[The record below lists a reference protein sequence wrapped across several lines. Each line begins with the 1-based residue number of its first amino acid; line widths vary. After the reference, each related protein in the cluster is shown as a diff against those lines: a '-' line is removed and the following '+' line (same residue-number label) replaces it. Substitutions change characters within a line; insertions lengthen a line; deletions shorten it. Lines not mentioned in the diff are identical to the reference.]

1 MSVWKNSLLA
11 GLVLS
16 SFLVTRVPVQA
27 AEREKERVLSVMQ
40 AVANAWNQGNIP
52 ASSYFEP
59 SLTVVDNTSP
69 YLFQGPD
76 AVADWIKAYR
86 NDQPK
91 GSEDAK
97 TSLHLLRPKTVE
109 IRGARAYIAVPG
121 DWTVRQYGQSKISH
135 GVITAIL
142 HRLDQDWRISAWI
155 WTPR

>member
-11 GLVLS
+11 GLLLS

-69 YLFQGPD
+69 YFFQGPD

-97 TSLHLLRPKTVE
+97 CLSEEFLNQMNHL
-109 IRGARAYIAVPG
+109 
-121 DWTVRQYGQSKISH
+121 
-135 GVITAIL
+135 
-142 HRLDQDWRISAWI
+142 
-155 WTPR
+155 